1 MGKNAGV
8 SAMYVRNVPESFM
21 RLVRAT
27 AALRGQS
34 MRAFVLEAVN
44 EKLEREGIEL
54 PDQAHEEVGAR

>member
-1 MGKNAGV
+1 
-8 SAMYVRNVPESFM
+8 MYVRNVPESFM

-54 PDQAHEEVGAR
+54 PEQAREEVGAQ